1 MARALVFAH
10 YDQDGLWADYV
21 VAALRQYRAAVDR
34 LVVVSASARA
44 LPPTL
49 RPVVDTF
56 IPRDNIGY
64 DFCSWRAGIES
75 LGPLDAWEE
84 LICTN
89 DSVYGP
95 LANLAPV
102 LADPRVAD
110 ADLWGMCLSEQGTR
124 RRGKVSCPHLQ
135 SWFFAMRRPL
145 LESPAFQGFWQSV
158 VPLDRKDDIID
169 RYEIGMSEH
178 FLQAGFRMAA
188 LYDAREHAPAT
199 RRELWPHLAIREP
212 KRSWRHLRKM
222 RDTPHNPSECFPG
235 RLLDA
240 GVPFVKA
247 GLFRVNHYGL
257 NLGHVLDG
265 VAAATP
271 YDVRLIRQHLA
282 RVGGKP
288 LESGGIRAIL
298 SPPSR

>member
-1 MARALVFAH
+1 
-10 YDQDGLWADYV
+10 
-21 VAALRQYRAAVDR
+21 
-34 LVVVSASARA
+34 
-44 LPPTL
+44 
-49 RPVVDTF
+49 
-56 IPRDNIGY
+56 
-64 DFCSWRAGIES
+64 
-75 LGPLDAWEE
+75 
-84 LICTN
+84 
-89 DSVYGP
+89 
-95 LANLAPV
+95 
-102 LADPRVAD
+102 
-110 ADLWGMCLSEQGTR
+110 
-124 RRGKVSCPHLQ
+124 
-135 SWFFAMRRPL
+135 MRRPL

-188 LYDAREHAPAT
+188 LYDAREHALAT

>member
-10 YDQDGLWADYV
+10 YDQDGLCADYV
-21 VAALRQYRAAVDR
+21 VAALRQYRPVVDR
-34 LVVVSASARA
+34 LVVVSASLKS

-49 RPVVDTF
+49 QPLIDTF
-56 IPRDNIGY
+56 IARDNVGY

-75 LGPLDAWEE
+75 LGRLDAFAE

-95 LANLAPV
+95 LADLAPV
-102 LADPRVAD
+102 LADPRVAA
-110 ADLWGMCLSEQGTR
+110 ADLWGMCLSDQGTG
-124 RRGKVSCPHLQ
+124 RRGRVSCPHLQ

-145 LESPAFQGFWQSV
+145 LESPAFQGFWRSV
-158 VPLDRKDDIID
+158 VPLDLKDDIVD
-169 RYEIGMSEH
+169 RYEIGMSED
-178 FLQAGFRMAA
+178 FVRAGFRVAA
-188 LYDAREHAPAT
+188 LYDAREHGPAT
-199 RRELWPHLAIREP
+199 GRELWPHLSIRAP
-212 KRSWRHLRKM
+212 KRSWRHLRKA
-222 RDTPHNPSECFPG
+222 RRPRHNPSECFPG
-235 RLLDA
+235 RLLAA

-257 NLGHVLDG
+257 NLGHVLDV

-271 YDVRLIRQHLA
+271 CHVPLIRQHLA
-282 RVGGKP
+282 RVGGNP
-288 LESGGIRAIL
+288 LESAGIRAIL